1 MDSLTQ
7 YIRHYDEHAATICAH
22 APEALNRLRP
32 HALARLAAAR
42 FPRKGDESY
51 PAISIDELF
60 APDFGL
66 NINRMAMPVDMTAT
80 MHCGVPNISTLLGV
94 VVGDTFRPSTSLE
107 RNMPEGVTF
116 CSLAR
121 AAETHPEIIE
131 KYYGR
136 LASGRNAAADLN
148 TLLAQDGVFVHI
160 AAGTVVDR
168 PLQLI
173 NIFNSTAPFM
183 ASRRVLVVV
192 EQDADARMLVCDHT
206 QERNVP
212 CLSNQ
217 VVEVF
222 IGENARFD
230 WYDLEE
236 SSDDTSRVSQ
246 LFVDQQ
252 AHSRFS
258 LNGTTLMAGRTRN
271 NYFIDH
277 SGPSCSTRL
286 TGMAI
291 GMADQ
296 VVDNFT
302 CVGHH
307 FPECKSEQIFKYIL
321 DDNSQGSF
329 YGTVIVDEAA
339 RFTDARQTNR
349 NILASADARMYTRPR
364 LEINCDEVK
373 CSHGATVGQLDAN
386 ALFYMR
392 SRGIPEAEAKMMLM
406 QAFMSDVID
415 TVEIDALRT
424 RLHQL
429 VERRLSGEAARC
441 ADCKI

>member
-7 YIRHYDEHAATICAH
+7 YISLYDENASAIRAH
-22 APEALNRLRP
+22 APETLNRLRQP
-32 HALARLAAAR
+32 ARDRLAGAR

-51 PAISIDELF
+51 PAISIEELF
-60 APDFGL
+60 APDFGV
-66 NINRMAMPVDMTAT
+66 NINRMAMPVDMAAT
-80 MHCGVPNISTLLGV
+80 MHCGVPNISTVLGV
-94 VVGDTFRPSTSLE
+94 VVGDSFRPSATLE
-107 RNMPEGVTF
+107 RNLPEGVTF
-116 CSLAR
+116 CSLAE
-121 AAETHPEIIE
+121 AAEKHPRLVE

-173 NIFNSTAPFM
+173 NIFNSTAPTM
-183 ASRRVLVVV
+183 ASRRVLVIA
-192 EQDADARMLVCDHT
+192 ERGAEARMLACDHT
-206 QERNVP
+206 QERGVE

-217 VVEVF
+217 VIEIFV
-222 IGENARFD
+222 GENARFD

-236 SSDDTSRVSQ
+236 SSDSTSRVSQ

-252 AHSRFS
+252 ADSRFS
-258 LNGTTLMAGRTRN
+258 ANGTTLMAGRTRN
-271 NYFIDH
+271 NYFISH
-277 SGPSCSTRL
+277 SGPACTTRL

-291 GMADQ
+291 GTADQ
-296 VVDNFT
+296 IVDNFT
-302 CVGHH
+302 CVEHH
-307 FPECKSEQIFKYIL
+307 LPECTSEQIFKYIL
-321 DDNSQGSF
+321 DDRSQGSF

-349 NILASADARMYTRPR
+349 NILASTAARMFTRPR

-392 SRGIPEAEAKMMLM
+392 SRGIPEPEARMMLM
-406 QAFMSDVID
+406 QAFMGDVID

-429 VERRLSGEAARC
+429 VERRLCGEAARC

>member
-1 MDSLTQ
+1 MDSLSQ
-7 YIRHYDEHAATICAH
+7 YIRLYEEHAAAILAH
-22 APEALNRLRP
+22 APEALNRPRP
-32 HALARLAAAR
+32 EAFARLASAR

-51 PAISIDELF
+51 PALSIEDMF
-60 APDFGL
+60 APDFGV
-66 NINRMAMPVDMTAT
+66 NINRMAMPVDMAAT
-80 MHCGVPNISTLLGV
+80 MHCGVPNISTVLGV
-94 VVGDTFRPSTSLE
+94 VVGDTFRPSTTLE
-107 RNMPEGVTF
+107 RNLPEGVTF
-116 CSLAR
+116 CSLAE
-121 AAETHPEIIE
+121 AAEKHPDLVG

-148 TLLAQDGVFVHI
+148 TLLAQDGVFVHV
-160 AAGTVVDR
+160 AADTVADR

-173 NIFNSTAPFM
+173 NIFNSTAPMM
-183 ASRRVLVVV
+183 ASRRVLVII
-192 EQDADARMLVCDHT
+192 EHGAQARFLACDHT
-206 QERNVP
+206 QEQGVE

-217 VVEVF
+217 VIEVF

-236 SSDDTSRVSQ
+236 SSDSTSRVSQ
-246 LFVDQQ
+246 LFVEQD

-258 LNGTTLMAGRTRN
+258 VNGTTLMAGRTRN

-277 SGPSCSTRL
+277 SGPSCFTRIA
-286 TGMAI
+286 GMAI
-291 GMADQ
+291 GTAEQ

-307 FPECKSEQIFKYIL
+307 FPESTSEQIFKYIL
-321 DDNSQGSF
+321 DDRSQGSF

-349 NILASADARMYTRPR
+349 NILASDAARMFTRPR

-406 QAFMSDVID
+406 QAFMGDVID

>member
-1 MDSLTQ
+1 MC
-7 YIRHYDEHAATICAH
+7 IR
-22 APEALNRLRP
+22 
-32 HALARLAAAR
+32 
-42 FPRKGDESY
+42 
-51 PAISIDELF
+51 
-60 APDFGL
+60 
-66 NINRMAMPVDMTAT
+66 
-80 MHCGVPNISTLLGV
+80 
-94 VVGDTFRPSTSLE
+94 
-107 RNMPEGVTF
+107 
-116 CSLAR
+116 
-121 AAETHPEIIE
+121 
-131 KYYGR
+131 
-136 LASGRNAAADLN
+136 
-148 TLLAQDGVFVHI
+148 
-160 AAGTVVDR
+160 DR
-168 PLQLI
+168 
-173 NIFNSTAPFM
+173 
-183 ASRRVLVVV
+183 

-339 RFTDARQTNR
+339 RFTDARQTTR